1 MSLVRQSRGGKDYD
15 ANFKTRMKGE
25 GLFAELLSKRFK
37 LACQRLELNRERVSF
52 NSSLFQVPESWRDTG
67 KPETKKS
74 PQMSLF

>member
-15 ANFKTRMKGE
+15 ANFKTRMKGD

-52 NSSLFQVPESWRDTG
+52 NNSLFKVPEAWRNTQSAD
-67 KPETKKS
+67 S
-74 PQMSLF
+74 NHSSQLSLF